1 MATQTLEFSAGT
13 GLTLNCKI
21 FALGSNTIV
30 ATAIATEKTND
41 QNRYTVNYTDLPA
54 GAYRLNAFVG
64 SAPGF
69 ANEVYDLTLT
79 TATFYPRSEYSTI
92 SSDVTSIKNNVDAIK
107 AKTDNLP
114 ADPASTTDIT
124 SLQNNAPTEA
134 Y

>member
-30 ATAIATEKTND
+30 ATAIAVEKTND
-41 QNRYTVNYTDLPA
+41 QNRYAVNYIDLPA

-79 TATFYPRSEYSTI
+79 SATFYPRSES
-92 SSDVTSIKNNVDAIK
+92 SVVSDVSIIKNDIDSIK

-114 ADPASTTDIT
+114 VDPASTTDIT